1 MKQNFDVS
9 LAHVLKSEG
18 GWSDHPA
25 DPGGATMKGV
35 TLETYRRYKMNP
47 HITKDQLRNITD
59 EEVAD
64 IYKIGYWDKC
74 RCFDLPSGVD
84 FLVFDMAI
92 NAGVGRSSKLLQE
105 SVGVPADG
113 VIGPITIAASNAA
126 DVDLTIERFSQLKEA
141 FYRSLPTFGT
151 FGNGWLNRVAST
163 KAFAQKL
170 AQ

>member
-1 MKQNFDVS
+1 MKENWNAS
-9 LAHVLKSEG
+9 LQHVLKSEG
-18 GWSDHPA
+18 GWSDHPF

-47 HITKDQLRNITD
+47 HITKYQLRNITD

-64 IYKIGYWDKC
+64 IYKVGYWDKC
-74 RCFDLPSGVD
+74 RCYDLPSGVD
-84 FLVFDMAI
+84 FLVFDAAVNM
-92 NAGVGRSSKLLQE
+92 GVGRSAKLLQE
-105 SVGVPADG
+105 AVGVSADG
-113 VIGPITIAASNAA
+113 VIGPITIAAANAA

-163 KAFAQKL
+163 KAFAQTL
-170 AQ
+170 A

>member
-1 MKQNFDVS
+1 MKENWNAS
-9 LAHVLKSEG
+9 LQHVLKSEG

-64 IYKIGYWDKC
+64 IYKVGYWDKC
-74 RCFDLPSGVD
+74 RCYDLPSGVD
-84 FLVFDMAI
+84 FLVFDAAVNM
-92 NAGVGRSSKLLQE
+92 GVGRSAKLLQE
-105 SVGVPADG
+105 AVGVSADG
-113 VIGPITIAASNAA
+113 VIGPITLAAANAA

-163 KAFAQKL
+163 KAFAQTL
-170 AQ
+170 A

>member
-1 MKQNFDVS
+1 
-9 LAHVLKSEG
+9 
-18 GWSDHPA
+18 
-25 DPGGATMKGV
+25 
-35 TLETYRRYKMNP
+35 
-47 HITKDQLRNITD
+47 
-59 EEVAD
+59 
-64 IYKIGYWDKC
+64 
-74 RCFDLPSGVD
+74 
-84 FLVFDMAI
+84 
-92 NAGVGRSSKLLQE
+92 LLQE

>member
-84 FLVFDMAI
+84 FLVFDMAV

-113 VIGPITIAASNAA
+113 VIGPITIAALNAA

>member
-1 MKQNFDVS
+1 MKSNWQAS
-9 LAHVLKSEG
+9 LDHVLQSEG

-59 EEVAD
+59 EEVSD
-64 IYKIGYWDKC
+64 IYKTGYWDRC
-74 RCFDLPSGVD
+74 RCYDLPSGID
-84 FLVFDMAI
+84 FLVFDMAV

-105 SVGVPADG
+105 AVGVPADG
-113 VIGPITIAASNAA
+113 VIGPITIAAVKAA
-126 DVDLTIERFSQLKEA
+126 DQDLLIERFSQLKEA

-170 AQ
+170 A

>member
-1 MKQNFDVS
+1 MKENWNAS
-9 LAHVLKSEG
+9 LQHVLKSEG

-64 IYKIGYWDKC
+64 IYKVGYWDKC
-74 RCFDLPSGVD
+74 RCYDLPSGVD
-84 FLVFDMAI
+84 FLVFDAAVNM
-92 NAGVGRSSKLLQE
+92 GVGRSAKLLQE
-105 SVGVPADG
+105 AVGVSADG
-113 VIGPITIAASNAA
+113 VIGPITIAAANAA

-163 KAFAQKL
+163 KAFAQTL
-170 AQ
+170 A